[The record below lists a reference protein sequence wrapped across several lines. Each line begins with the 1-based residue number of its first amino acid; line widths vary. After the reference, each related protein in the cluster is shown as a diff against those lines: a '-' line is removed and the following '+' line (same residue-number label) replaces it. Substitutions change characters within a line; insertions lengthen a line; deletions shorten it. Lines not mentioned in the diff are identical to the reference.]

1 MFITIPAAQPWVV
14 MPLKLLVGV
23 FKMEL
28 LIGLL
33 LTPGMKIGEIKD
45 FSELKEE
52 ATNAEL
58 KDKL

>member
-1 MFITIPAAQPWVV
+1 
-14 MPLKLLVGV
+14 
-23 FKMEL
+23 MEL

-52 ATNAEL
+52 ATNVEL
-58 KDKL
+58 KAKL